1 LDPNAHPTH
10 IVLVVD
16 DDDDLRDA
24 FTALLT
30 AHGFDVQATRSTKDA
45 LRYMREGFWPCV
57 VLIDLRRDGLAL
69 AAQMRADDAML
80 TDIAIIFVSDDP
92 KKRKRA
98 YRLGIDEVMSNPIL
112 EPHALIAAVGRH
124 CRRRS
129 SLPQ

>member
-1 LDPNAHPTH
+1 LDPNAHPAH

-16 DDDDLRDA
+16 DDNDLRDA

-30 AHGFDVQATRSTKDA
+30 AHGFDVQAAPSAKDA
-45 LRYMREGFWPCV
+45 LRRMEEGFRPCV

-69 AAQMRADDAML
+69 AARMRADDAML

-92 KKRKRA
+92 KTRKRA
-98 YRLGIDEVMSNPIL
+98 HRLGIDEVISNPIL

-129 SLPQ
+129 GLTQ